1 MCIYLQKFFKNYL
14 RTTQLPYEDCWVT
27 FCPPS
32 HHAHR
37 HKMTAFFSR
46 KKIVM
51 LCPPSRNVCLYF
63 KIIVTLCPLPQN
75 IHRFIKNIV
84 TFLSAHYKCPQKV
97 CFVYLRLCISACSKF
112 LFLHNVYQEFWT
124 VYVDL
129 LNTAENFAFF
139 FNSAIYHSIIIL
151 LFISTYQLI

>member
-1 MCIYLQKFFKNYL
+1 MYIFAEIFQKLSQNNSTAL
-14 RTTQLPYEDCWVT
+14 WRLLSHVLSAVT
-27 FCPPS
+27 SCPPS
-32 HHAHR
+32 QNDSL
-37 HKMTAFFSR
+37 FFE

-139 FNSAIYHSIIIL
+139 F
-151 LFISTYQLI
+151 